1 MMVVYLLGFMI
12 VLWLG
17 QWIGNQLVFRQ
28 KRFWAYVWMICVLI
42 IQGGIIYGL
51 ISELAPRAIEVL
63 SLFYDN

>member
-28 KRFWAYVWMICVLI
+28 KRIWAYVWMIYVLI

>member
-17 QWIGNQLVFRQ
+17 QWIGNQLVFLQ
-28 KRFWAYVWMICVLI
+28 KRIWAYVWMICVLI

-51 ISELAPRAIEVL
+51 ISELAPLAIEVL

>member
-28 KRFWAYVWMICVLI
+28 KRIWAYVWMICVLI